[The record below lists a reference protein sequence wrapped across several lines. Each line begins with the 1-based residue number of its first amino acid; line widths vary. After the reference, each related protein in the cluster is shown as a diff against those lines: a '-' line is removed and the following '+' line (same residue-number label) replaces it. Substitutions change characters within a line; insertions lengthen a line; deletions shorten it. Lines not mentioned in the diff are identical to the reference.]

1 MFLLLV
7 APICKKLVICEH
19 EGSSEVHNGKLFLP
33 SSIREEN
40 LWNYLLKSLLP
51 NSTSYSGLVSSYTK
65 NDICIGFFGENTD
78 VKLRDFLT

>member
-7 APICKKLVICEH
+7 APICKKLVICE
-19 EGSSEVHNGKLFLP
+19 VRNGKLFLP

-51 NSTSYSGLVSSYTK
+51 NSPSYSGLVSTYTK

-78 VKLRDFLT
+78 LKLRDFLT